1 MVKFELDGSEVEVVD
16 DGGSL
21 LGALRD
27 RLGNRSVKDG
37 CSPQGQCGCC
47 TVLVDGD
54 PRVACVTPLR
64 RISGRHVTTVEGL
77 TGAERS
83 RWVDAFLAHGA
94 SQCGFCTPG
103 IVCRLVGHERRG
115 ADLSDR
121 QVIDRALAAHLCRC
135 TGWQT
140 IREAASSLGET
151 KDQRDLD
158 AATRQATLETG
169 SRQIVSEEVV
179 LGQARFADDTAPQ
192 EASVAVRGRDQ
203 VYVAQTLHEA
213 RQLSGKVQG
222 RRSTLGTAHPLLLPE
237 GDWALM
243 LRTSWVEPAYLETDA
258 SWCRPDGDPAD
269 PIANGGAFGGKAR
282 TDVNDIARDLAQS
295 RQNTIRYLWSREDSV
310 KYGVK
315 RPPIAAGMRSDGSGV
330 IRVVKTEGI
339 NSLIRSVLPDCEI
352 EEVEVQ
358 GPPTSSM
365 VRGSGWVEAEML
377 KAGLRGQTDWITSPT
392 GASARAAIGDG
403 RIRIEINAGT
413 PIDWVMFRSYCIGAA
428 HMAYSWVTS
437 ESLSVD
443 EDGEVHD
450 LTIRSF
456 GILNSANS
464 PEVEV
469 ISVGDGPA
477 IAAGDAVFAAVAAS
491 AWLNRGCPV
500 ELPAG

>member
-1 MVKFELDGSEVEVVD
+1 MG
-16 DGGSL
+16 
-21 LGALRD
+21 
-27 RLGNRSVKDG
+27 
-37 CSPQGQCGCC
+37 
-47 TVLVDGD
+47 
-54 PRVACVTPLR
+54 
-64 RISGRHVTTVEGL
+64 
-77 TGAERS
+77 
-83 RWVDAFLAHGA
+83 
-94 SQCGFCTPG
+94 
-103 IVCRLVGHERRG
+103 
-115 ADLSDR
+115 
-121 QVIDRALAAHLCRC
+121 
-135 TGWQT
+135 
-140 IREAASSLGET
+140 EAT
-151 KDQRDLD
+151 DQRDLD

-237 GDWALM
+237 GDWELM

-295 RQNTIRYLWSREDSV
+295 HQNTIRYLWSREDAV

-377 KAGLRGQTDWITSPT
+377 KAGLRVKPIGLPLLPVHQLERQLAMGESELKLTPVLQLT
-392 GASARAAIGDG
+392 G
-403 RIRIEINAGT
+403 
-413 PIDWVMFRSYCIGAA
+413 
-428 HMAYSWVTS
+428 
-437 ESLSVD
+437 
-443 EDGEVHD
+443 
-450 LTIRSF
+450 
-456 GILNSANS
+456 
-464 PEVEV
+464 
-469 ISVGDGPA
+469 
-477 IAAGDAVFAAVAAS
+477 
-491 AWLNRGCPV
+491 
-500 ELPAG
+500 

>member
-1 MVKFELDGSEVEVVD
+1 MYK
-16 DGGSL
+16 
-21 LGALRD
+21 
-27 RLGNRSVKDG
+27 
-37 CSPQGQCGCC
+37 
-47 TVLVDGD
+47 
-54 PRVACVTPLR
+54 
-64 RISGRHVTTVEGL
+64 
-77 TGAERS
+77 
-83 RWVDAFLAHGA
+83 
-94 SQCGFCTPG
+94 
-103 IVCRLVGHERRG
+103 
-115 ADLSDR
+115 R
-121 QVIDRALAAHLCRC
+121 Q
-135 TGWQT
+135 
-140 IREAASSLGET
+140 
-151 KDQRDLD
+151 
-158 AATRQATLETG
+158 
-169 SRQIVSEEVV
+169 
-179 LGQARFADDTAPQ
+179 
-192 EASVAVRGRDQ
+192 
-203 VYVAQTLHEA
+203 
-213 RQLSGKVQG
+213 
-222 RRSTLGTAHPLLLPE
+222 
-237 GDWALM
+237 
-243 LRTSWVEPAYLETDA
+243 
-258 SWCRPDGDPAD
+258 
-269 PIANGGAFGGKAR
+269 GGKAR

-477 IAAGDAVFAAVAAS
+477 ICLLYTSPSPRD
-491 AWLNRGCPV
+491 
-500 ELPAG
+500 

>member
-1 MVKFELDGSEVEVVD
+1 M
-16 DGGSL
+16 
-21 LGALRD
+21 
-27 RLGNRSVKDG
+27 
-37 CSPQGQCGCC
+37 
-47 TVLVDGD
+47 LVDGD

-64 RISGRHVTTVEGL
+64 RIAGRHVTTVEGL

-237 GDWALM
+237 GDWELM

-295 RQNTIRYLWSREDSV
+295 HQNTIRYLWSREDSV

-500 ELPAG
+500 ELPTG